1 MEVSK
6 NVKFI
11 NIDDGTVI
19 FSDKATYLRND
30 EIIFTE
36 GNSKALN
43 KNNSITATNF
53 KFDKNK
59 NILNASGNV
68 KFIDASDDTIIYSDK
83 ATYLR
88 NDEIIFTEGNSKAL
102 NKNNSIS
109 ATNFKFDKNKN
120 ILNAEIDVIFNDHKK
135 QTIITSDKATYLRND
150 EIIFTEGNSKALN
163 KNNSITATNFKFDK
177 IKIFKRRN

>member
-59 NILNASGNV
+59 NILNASEMLSLLMNQMTLLYIQT
-68 KFIDASDDTIIYSDK
+68 KQLILEMMKLFLQK
-83 ATYLR
+83 
-88 NDEIIFTEGNSKAL
+88 EIQK
-102 NKNNSIS
+102 
-109 ATNFKFDKNKN
+109 
-120 ILNAEIDVIFNDHKK
+120 H
-135 QTIITSDKATYLRND
+135 
-150 EIIFTEGNSKALN
+150 
-163 KNNSITATNFKFDK
+163 
-177 IKIFKRRN
+177 